1 MERLSRPNRL
11 AGEIVLAD
19 GIGSSGKRML
29 SHILASLERIEK
41 QSHHMA
47 FDYVTQ
53 YNWLGRIDD
62 EAAAN
67 YLQIEADYQLYHIM
81 MSRDVNFRPKDATGV
96 LQNPKKLLYF
106 RRLLLREGDSV
117 VARIDK
123 QRPILNEVP
132 HDGLRNAP
140 LYFRAFGDKVKI
152 VHIVRH
158 PYDLTIDWMRRGF
171 DTRIGTDRRE
181 FQVTIEDKLGRPI
194 PFFLRDTP
202 VDFYSLNLFDKA
214 TLLTSV
220 CLIQNFEGYERLTTE
235 EKSQVHFMYFDEL
248 CTDPN
253 QQLELLAEF
262 MGTPRTRH
270 TNRIIKKEQLPRKLE
285 VRNRTSFLGGVSNPE
300 VRDLASR
307 ALDSYIN
314 LEHFLNGKSS

>member
-1 MERLSRPNRL
+1 MEHLSRPNRL

-29 SHILASLERIEK
+29 SHLLASLERVEK

-47 FDYVTQ
+47 FDYVSQ

-62 EAAAN
+62 DAAAN

-106 RRLLLREGDSV
+106 RRLLSKEGDPV

-123 QRPILNEVP
+123 ERPILNEVP
-132 HDGLRNAP
+132 HDGLRNAS
-140 LYFRAFGDKVKI
+140 LYFKAFGDKVKI

-181 FQVTIEDKLGRPI
+181 FQITIEDDVGRPI

-220 CLIQNFEGYERLTTE
+220 CLIQNFEGFEGLTAE
-235 EKSQVHFMYFDEL
+235 EKSQVHFMCFDEI

-253 QQLELLAEF
+253 KQLDLLVEF
-262 MGTPRTRH
+262 MRTPRSRH
-270 TNRIIKKEQLPRKLE
+270 TSRIVRKEKLPRTLQVQDRSSFLEKISNSE
-285 VRNRTSFLGGVSNPE
+285 VRKM
-300 VRDLASR
+300 ASR
-307 ALDSYIN
+307 AMELYNNPWS
-314 LEHFLNGKSS
+314 

>member
-29 SHILASLERIEK
+29 SHILASLERVEK

-62 EAAAN
+62 DAAAN

-106 RRLLLREGDSV
+106 RRLLSKEGDPV

-123 QRPILNEVP
+123 ERPILNEVP
-132 HDGLRNAP
+132 HDGLRNAS
-140 LYFRAFGDKVKI
+140 LYFKAFGNRVKI

-181 FQVTIEDKLGRPI
+181 FQITIEDNLGRPI
-194 PFFLRDTP
+194 PFFLRDIP
-202 VDFYSLNLFDKA
+202 VDFYALNLFDKA
-214 TLLTSV
+214 TLLTSA
-220 CLIQNFEGYERLTTE
+220 CLIQNFEGYERLTAE
-235 EKSQVHFMYFDEL
+235 EKRQVYFIYFDEV
-248 CTDPN
+248 CADPN
-253 QQLELLAEF
+253 KQLELLVGF
-262 MGTPRTRH
+262 MGTPRSRH
-270 TNRIIKKEQLPRKLE
+270 TSRIIRKERLPRTLQ
-285 VRNRTSFLGGVSNPE
+285 VQDRASFLDNVSNSD
-300 VRDLASR
+300 VRKLATRAMDL
-307 ALDSYIN
+307 YNNPWI
-314 LEHFLNGKSS
+314 